1 MMLIKDINSYM
12 EILQRHIKEETINL
26 RVTKDLKNKVI
37 KHCNQTEQTIT
48 NTFIQA
54 IQEVLNETKKDI

>member
-1 MMLIKDINSYM
+1 M

-26 RVTKDLKNKVI
+26 RVTKDLKDKVI

-54 IQEVLNETKKDI
+54 VQEVLNGETKKNI